1 MIIFDKKLYVSLARQ
16 KANHIFTKIVFKPLY
31 TNLFNI
37 VLLSIF
43 LTLGNG
49 KLYSQDIPKKTVIK
63 AVNKQTVTPVKT
75 KENISKPVSV
85 EKTTT
90 DTIKT
95 DSLIA
100 KKPFL
105 EGKVKY
111 KAEDYVKI
119 DQKKKLTTLYNKAE
133 LYYQDIELKSGI
145 IVLDYNKNE
154 VYAGRIK
161 DSSGV
166 YSQFPN
172 FKQGANIIEPDS
184 IRFNFK
190 TKKALIWNSRSDQG
204 DFKVKAA
211 ITKKENDS
219 VYFLKGARFTTS
231 KDVDNPEY
239 YFQTNKV
246 KFIPGK
252 KVVTGVTNM
261 VIANVPT
268 PLALPFAFF
277 PMSKE
282 TSISGL
288 ILPSYNDSNN
298 RGFSLQNGG
307 YYFALNDHYDLTV
320 LGDYYTNGSYAMRFE
335 SAYAKRYSYRGNLNV
350 RFENLI
356 TSERGYPDYL
366 KQNIYNIQWTH
377 SKDSKS
383 NPNSS
388 FSASVNLGSSK
399 YFRQSINQ
407 ANIGSN
413 LNNTLSSSISYSKT
427 FNTVP
432 QVRMSLTATHSQNT
446 QTEEI
451 IMTLPSLQ
459 ASVDRIYPFVGKDG
473 LKKGF
478 FKNINLQYNLN
489 GRNNI
494 VTTDS
499 LFFKPQM
506 FRNAKLGFEHTIPLS
521 TNFKLFK
528 YFSAST
534 SANYREVWQT
544 KTINRSFNVDQSKVI
559 DTEINGFDAYRTY
572 SFSSSIGTTIYGTF
586 NFGKDKK
593 IKSIRHVMR
602 PSVSYS
608 YTPSFQKYYDTY
620 ASDASGTMLK
630 DYSRF
635 EGGIFGA
642 PGKNNSNILGFDL
655 SNTFEAKVTD
665 KDSTKTEPKKIML
678 LNNLNISTSYDIG
691 ADGKTSLAWSP
702 VRVSGGTQLF
712 DNKMNV
718 NFGATLDPYA
728 IDNSGNRINMYNINN
743 GGSLFRMTSANMTL
757 NYSISSQKEEKN
769 KKDKD
774 SQSQRNGGREDDLF
788 GTNTDLSD
796 RRKSQFD
803 EKEDDEED
811 EITEFFSS
819 KLPWDMTFAYSLTY
833 GNNNREK
840 KIIGNSLMV
849 SANAD
854 LTPKWKAG
862 ISTGYD
868 FVQKGVTFTQ
878 LRFERDLLS
887 WRMDF
892 NWSPFGTNANWNFF
906 IGIKSGV
913 LSDIK
918 WNKRSVLDR
927 RVR

>member
-1 MIIFDKKLYVSLARQ
+1 MTCQ
-16 KANHIFTKIVFKPLY
+16 KTGHNFTKIAFKPLH

-37 VLLSIF
+37 VLLSI
-43 LTLGNG
+43 LLSLGSG
-49 KLYSQDIPKKTVIK
+49 KLYSQDITKKKTVIPTTK
-63 AVNKQTVTPVKT
+63 KSDILQSKDIGIKNSEIAATKQ
-75 KENISKPVSV
+75 
-85 EKTTT
+85 T
-90 DTIKT
+90 DTIKL
-95 DSLIA
+95 DSIKP
-100 KKPFL
+100 KKGFL
-105 EGKVKY
+105 DGKVRY
-111 KAEDYVKI
+111 KAEQYAKI
-119 DQKKKLTTLYNKAE
+119 DQKKKIITLYDKAE
-133 LYYQDIELKSGI
+133 LYYQDVELKSGI
-145 IVLDYNKNE
+145 IVMDYEKNE

-161 DSSGV
+161 DSTGA
-166 YSQFPN
+166 YTQFPN
-172 FKQGANIIEPDS
+172 FKQGTNVIEPDS

-204 DFKVKAA
+204 EFKIKAA
-211 ITKKENDS
+211 VTKKENDS

-252 KVVTGVTNM
+252 KVVTGLTNM

-268 PLALPFAFF
+268 PIALPFAFF

-298 RGFSLQNGG
+298 RGFSLQNLG
-307 YYFALNDHYDLTV
+307 YYFALSDNYDLTV
-320 LGDYYTNGSYAMRFE
+320 LGDYYTNGSYGLRFE
-335 SAYAKRYSYRGNLNV
+335 SSYAKRYNFRGNINV

-366 KQNIYNIQWTH
+366 KQNIYNIQWSH
-377 SKDSKS
+377 SKDSKA

-399 YFRQSINQ
+399 YFKQSINQ
-407 ANIGSN
+407 INIGSN
-413 LNNTLSSSISYSKT
+413 LNNTLSSSVSYSRT
-427 FNTVP
+427 FTTVP
-432 QVRMSLTATHSQNT
+432 QVRLSLTATHSQNT

-451 IMTLPSLQ
+451 NMTLPTLQ
-459 ASVDRIYPFVGKDG
+459 LSVDRIYPFVGKDG
-473 LKKGF
+473 VKKGF

-489 GRNNI
+489 GRNSI

-506 FRNAKLGFEHTIPLS
+506 FRDAKVGFQHSIPLA

-534 SANYREVWQT
+534 SMNYEEIWYT
-544 KTINRSFNVDQSKVI
+544 KTIERSYDVDQSKVV
-559 DTEINGFDAYRTY
+559 DKTINGFDAFRTY
-572 SFSSSIGTTIYGTF
+572 SFSSSLGTTIYGTF
-586 NFGKDKK
+586 NFGNDKK

-602 PSVSYS
+602 PSVSYG
-608 YTPSFQKYYDTY
+608 YTPSFEKYYNTY
-620 ASDASGTMLK
+620 AADATGTMTK
-630 DYSRF
+630 QYSRF
-635 EGGIFGA
+635 ENGIYGA
-642 PGKNNSNILGFDL
+642 PGLSNANTLGFDL

-665 KDSTKTEPKKIML
+665 KDSTKVEPKKIML
-678 LNNLNISTSYDIG
+678 LNNLNLSTSYNLD
-691 ADGKTSLAWSP
+691 ADGITSLAFAP
-702 VRVSGGTQLF
+702 IRLSGGTTLL

-728 IDNSGNRINMYNINN
+728 IDNSGTRINVFNIDN
-743 GGSLFRMTSANMTL
+743 GGSLFRMTSSNMTL
-757 NYSISSQKEEKN
+757 NYSISSQGKD

-774 SQSQRNGGREDDLF
+774 KNAQSQRNGGREDDLF
-788 GTNTDLSD
+788 GTNTDLGDS
-796 RRKSQFD
+796 RRSQFN
-803 EKEDDEED
+803 EEEEEEGEDK
-811 EITEFFSS
+811 ISEFFNS

-833 GNNNREK
+833 GNNNRENQ
-840 KIIGNSLMV
+840 IIGNSIMI

-854 LTPKWKAG
+854 ITPKWKAG
-862 ISTGYD
+862 VSTGYD

-892 NWSPFGTNANWNFF
+892 NWSPFGTNANWGFF

-918 WNKRSVLDR
+918 WDKRSTINR
-927 RVR
+927 

>member
-1 MIIFDKKLYVSLARQ
+1 M
-16 KANHIFTKIVFKPLY
+16 Y

-37 VLLSIF
+37 VLLSFF
-43 LTLGNG
+43 LSLGSG
-49 KLYSQDIPKKTVIK
+49 KLYSQDIIKKNTAIPASKQTDSTKKTVSTAQNPLLTTK
-63 AVNKQTVTPVKT
+63 
-75 KENISKPVSV
+75 KEN
-85 EKTTT
+85 
-90 DTIKT
+90 DTIKKDT
-95 DSLIA
+95 VLA

-105 EGKVKY
+105 DGKVKY
-111 KAEDYVKI
+111 KAEKYAKI
-119 DQKKKLTTLYNKAE
+119 DQKKKLITLYDNAE

-145 IVLDYNKNE
+145 IVMDYEKNE

-161 DSSGV
+161 DSTGK
-166 YSQFPN
+166 YTQFPN
-172 FKQGANIIEPDS
+172 FKQGANVIEPDS

-190 TKKALIWNSRSDQG
+190 TKKALIWNSRSEQG
-204 DFKVKAA
+204 EFRIKAA
-211 ITKKENDS
+211 VTKKENDS

-231 KDVDNPEY
+231 KDIDNPEY

-252 KVVTGVTNM
+252 KVVTGLTNM

-268 PLALPFAFF
+268 PIALPFAFF

-288 ILPSYNDSNN
+288 ILPSYNDSNQ
-298 RGFSLQNGG
+298 RGFSLQNLG
-307 YYFALNDHYDLTV
+307 YYFALSDNYDLTV
-320 LGDYYTNGSYAMRFE
+320 LGDYYTNGSYGMRFE
-335 SAYAKRYSYRGNLNV
+335 SSYAKRYNFRGNVNV

-366 KQNIYNIQWTH
+366 KQNIYNIQWSH

-383 NPNSS
+383 SPNSS

-399 YFRQSINQ
+399 YFKQSINQ
-407 ANIGSN
+407 VNIGSN
-413 LNNTLSSSISYSKT
+413 LNNTLSSSVSYSKT
-427 FNTVP
+427 FNSVP

-451 IMTLPSLQ
+451 NMTLPTLQ
-459 ASVDRIYPFVGKDG
+459 LSVDRIYPFVGKDG

-489 GRNNI
+489 GRNSI

-506 FRNAKLGFEHTIPLS
+506 FRDAKIGFQHSIPLS
-521 TNFKLFK
+521 TNFKIFK

-534 SANYREVWQT
+534 AVNYEEIWYT
-544 KTINRSFNVDQSKVI
+544 KTIEKSYDTDQSKVVDKI
-559 DTEINGFDAYRTY
+559 VNGFDAFRTY
-572 SFSSSIGTTIYGTF
+572 SFSSSVGTTIYGTF
-586 NFGKDKK
+586 NFGQDKR

-602 PSVSYS
+602 PSVSYG
-608 YTPSFQKYYDTY
+608 YTPSFEKYYDTY
-620 ASDASGTMLK
+620 SSDASGRMDK
-630 DYSRF
+630 QYSRF
-635 EGGIFGA
+635 ENGIFGA
-642 PGKNNSNILGFDL
+642 PGLNNSQNIGFDL

-665 KDSTKTEPKKIML
+665 RDSTKTEPKKIML
-678 LNNLNISTSYDIG
+678 LNNLNFSTSYNLN
-691 ADGKTSLAWSP
+691 ADGVTTLALAP

-712 DNKMNV
+712 ENKMNV

-728 IDNSGNRINMYNINN
+728 IDNSGKRINKFNIDN
-743 GGSLFRMTSANMTL
+743 GGSLFRMTSSNMTI
-757 NYSISSQKEEKN
+757 NYSLSSSGKEDKNKEKN
-769 KKDKD
+769 T
-774 SQSQRNGGREDDLF
+774 QSQRNGGREDDLF
-788 GTNTDLSD
+788 GTNKDLGD
-796 RRKSQFD
+796 TRKSQFND
-803 EKEDDEED
+803 EDSDVVDK
-811 EITEFFSS
+811 ISEFFNS

-833 GNNNREK
+833 GNNNREN
-840 KIIGNSLMV
+840 KIIGNSIMI

-854 LTPKWKAG
+854 ITPKWKAG
-862 ISTGYD
+862 VSTGYD
-868 FVQKGVTFTQ
+868 FVQNGVTFTQ

-892 NWSPFGTNANWNFF
+892 NWSPFGNNANWGFF

-918 WNKRSVLDR
+918 WDKRSVINR
-927 RVR
+927 